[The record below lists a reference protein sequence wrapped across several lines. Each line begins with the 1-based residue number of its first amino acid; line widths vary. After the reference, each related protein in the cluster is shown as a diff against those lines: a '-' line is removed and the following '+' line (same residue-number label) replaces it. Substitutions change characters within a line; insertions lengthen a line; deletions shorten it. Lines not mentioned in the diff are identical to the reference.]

1 MPWESSRF
9 SAGRMSMEHS
19 LYTVLLCY
27 CSSPVL
33 ELQHELLHHGVDPRG
48 DTAGMCASCLPRPF
62 SRTRVKKIVIRP
74 PCGIQF
80 LLPAVSYW
88 CGPLYA
94 VRHSGRSIPGAS
106 NVVPTQPPTSRASR
120 AAVSIEAMDM
130 TASTGTME
138 NATAAI
144 LWVLTIAAFRSTSRC
159 NSRRRSF
166 TVPPQRHVISV
177 SC

>member
-1 MPWESSRF
+1 M
-9 SAGRMSMEHS
+9 
-19 LYTVLLCY
+19 LYCCVTVRCCTVVLLQQ
-27 CSSPVL
+27 PRPRFTTRVVT
-33 ELQHELLHHGVDPRG
+33 HGVDPRG
-48 DTAGMCASCLPRPF
+48 DTAGMCASCLPWPF

>member
-48 DTAGMCASCLPRPF
+48 DTAGMCATWLPWPF
-62 SRTRVKKIVIRP
+62 SRTYLHRRAWRSRRGG
-74 PCGIQF
+74 CH
-80 LLPAVSYW
+80 W

-166 TVPPQRHVISV
+166 TVPPQRHVIAV
-177 SC
+177 SR